1 MESPEVL
8 ILFDVTK
15 VAFRL
20 DRPCL
25 TLQDPF
31 FTLDVFI
38 GFLFQLF
45 PKCFPVLFQ
54 NRDQRVVISPVAADI
69 TVDNEIV
76 LYCDLDIV

>member
-45 PKCFPVLFQ
+45 PPF
-54 NRDQRVVISPVAADI
+54 I
-69 TVDNEIV
+69 
-76 LYCDLDIV
+76 DLHDLVSV